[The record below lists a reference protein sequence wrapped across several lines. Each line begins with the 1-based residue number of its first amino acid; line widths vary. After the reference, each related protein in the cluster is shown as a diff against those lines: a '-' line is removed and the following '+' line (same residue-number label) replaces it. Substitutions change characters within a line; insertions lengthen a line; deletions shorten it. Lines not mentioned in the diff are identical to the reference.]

1 MLTVPV
7 LSHAAI
13 IETTGAVEQ
22 IAVPPSVTI
31 GSLQSNDKIF
41 AFQERSLMRLS
52 QDVLVD
58 VTQPG
63 VVIYSSDLTHGTIP
77 RNTVV
82 DVYYLHFDPVD
93 YTTPHQ
99 SAFGSITFDRDV
111 AGIILGANNLVATDS
126 LLGAPGTAYDLT
138 NGVNLTP
145 QDAVVLMTD
154 RRTVIVDFNAGGGRD
169 PLRIITV
176 LPPVEGDIDGD
187 GFVGVVDLNIVLSK
201 WNLDVGPDDPSGADP
216 TGDGFVGVADLNMIL
231 GNWNAGIPP
240 AVTVPEPASILWAP
254 LLALWRSRRGR
265 K

>member
-1 MLTVPV
+1 
-7 LSHAAI
+7 
-13 IETTGAVEQ
+13 
-22 IAVPPSVTI
+22 
-31 GSLQSNDKIF
+31 
-41 AFQERSLMRLS
+41 
-52 QDVLVD
+52 
-58 VTQPG
+58 
-63 VVIYSSDLTHGTIP
+63 
-77 RNTVV
+77 VV